1 MYFFPTSSS
10 SIFFVVI
17 PVFILFFPSTIY
29 CTLPLILFSKRHCFC
44 LFSSP
49 FSPQF
54 YDAPFYCLES
64 KAARGKREKKKIMVR
79 REGEKGKR
87 VGGDRDGLARTQ
99 MPSFLVFLNGSDSP
113 VCSVSLFAELQA
125 WQKASLKNASE

>member
-1 MYFFPTSSS
+1 MLL
-10 SIFFVVI
+10 
-17 PVFILFFPSTIY
+17 FIV
-29 CTLPLILFSKRHCFC
+29 
-44 LFSSP
+44 
-49 FSPQF
+49 
-54 YDAPFYCLES
+54 S
-64 KAARGKREKKKIMVR
+64 KAKLPEEREKKKKIMVR